1 MKKNKTEIQKEKEN
15 DIRKIENIVSGMQT
29 PEIPDMGEEWG
40 QLEKRI
46 DMSGDTKIL
55 PLFTKTRIYAAS
67 IAGVVILLI
76 SLFTYFST
84 KEYNYRTSGEKLT
97 VILKDSTKVYL
108 NINSTISYSAG
119 YGILNRKIKL
129 NGEAYFQVKKG
140 SKPFIVK
147 TLAAQIKVTGTQ
159 FNVKARRNKTV
170 VGVSEGRVE
179 FSSATNNKSMVVL
192 TKGLLSSCKVNN
204 APQPAMSVP
213 VNEFTGWMQDRLIY
227 DNATLREVI
236 SDIEE
241 QFNIKIS
248 VTDAKVRKIEITG
261 VLKGNSPEDV
271 LQTLCLLIDKNYRLN
286 KDIYEIY

>member
-1 MKKNKTEIQKEKEN
+1 
-15 DIRKIENIVSGMQT
+15 
-29 PEIPDMGEEWG
+29 
-40 QLEKRI
+40 
-46 DMSGDTKIL
+46 
-55 PLFTKTRIYAAS
+55 
-67 IAGVVILLI
+67 
-76 SLFTYFST
+76 
-84 KEYNYRTSGEKLT
+84 
-97 VILKDSTKVYL
+97 
-108 NINSTISYSAG
+108 
-119 YGILNRKIKL
+119 
-129 NGEAYFQVKKG
+129 
-140 SKPFIVK
+140 
-147 TLAAQIKVTGTQ
+147 
-159 FNVKARRNKTV
+159 
-170 VGVSEGRVE
+170 
-179 FSSATNNKSMVVL
+179 MVVL